1 MTTATALSC
10 PAVPGPFGLDDDSAY
25 RAWRA
30 AKLAGYPRSATEL
43 RVAVRDPR
51 QLTAAERAA
60 LTDCCRRANMVIYVS
75 ALGDLA
81 DSAAVPDAALGT
93 RSRRCSTSHLPV
105 VVPPPSRESKA
116 IVLQLGAQF
125 GLSQLD
131 DNLLADEDAVTSLEV
146 VPEKS
151 GRGYIPYSSRR
162 LLWHTDGYYN
172 SASRRVRAFILHCV
186 RPAATGGENALIDPE
201 MVYLQLRDTNPEHV
215 RAFMAADAMTIPAN
229 EESGERRAAV
239 SGPVFAVDDATGS
252 LHMRYTARTRSI
264 VWKADAATRAAV
276 SALEQLLQD
285 SPYVLRYRL
294 AAGEG
299 LLSNNV
305 LHNRTAFTDAV
316 DSGATR
322 LLYRAR
328 YFDRIAGTG
337 MNEARG

>member
-1 MTTATALSC
+1 MTTATSLSC
-10 PAVPGPFGLDDDSAY
+10 PAVPGPFRLEDDSAY

-43 RVAVRDPR
+43 VVAVRDPR
-51 QLTAAERAA
+51 QLTVTEQAA
-60 LTDCCRRANMVIYVS
+60 LTDCCRRANMAVYVS

-81 DSAAVPDAALGT
+81 DKGIP
-93 RSRRCSTSHLPV
+93 R
-105 VVPPPSRESKA
+105 
-116 IVLQLGAQF
+116 QLGAQF
-125 GLSQLD
+125 GLSHLD

-151 GRGYIPYSSRR
+151 GRGYIPYSNRR

-172 SASRRVRAFILHCV
+172 TASRRVRAFILHCV
-186 RPAATGGENALIDPE
+186 RPAAAGGENALIDPE
-201 MVYLQLRDTNPEHV
+201 MVYLQLRDTSPEHV
-215 RAFMAADAMTIPAN
+215 RALMAADAMTIPAN
-229 EESGERRAAV
+229 EESGEQRAAV
-239 SGPVFAVDDATGS
+239 SGPVFAVDDVTGA

-285 SPYVLRYRL
+285 SPYVLRHRL

-316 DSGATR
+316 DSSATR